1 MKIKKVL
8 VTGGAGCI
16 GYQVYKFL
24 EEKKVKVVLF
34 DVPEKIQKI
43 KYKTIKIYEIF

>member
-16 GYQVYKFL
+16 GYQVCKFL

-43 KYKTIKIYEIF
+43 GI

>member
-16 GYQVYKFL
+16 GYQVCKLL
-24 EEKKVKVVLF
+24 EEKRNWHDSCDCEVTCLF
-34 DVPEKIQKI
+34 SE
-43 KYKTIKIYEIF
+43 

>member
-1 MKIKKVL
+1 MKIQRVL

-16 GYQVYKFL
+16 GYQVCKLL
-24 EEKKVKVVLF
+24 EKKKVKVVLF

-43 KYKTIKIYEIF
+43 